1 MGFEWKSFI
10 GTIAPTIATALGGPL
25 AGAAT
30 AAIATSLGL
39 SEDASEAAIS
49 KAMNNLTPEQIV
61 QLKQAD
67 INFQTRMKELNI
79 DLASLAVEDRK
90 SARERETSTGDSHT
104 PRLLAMGAVILFAIS
119 LLGTFALVFVPNL
132 KVPETIMYLLGS
144 VQSAS
149 ALFLKSVYDYYM
161 GDSSS
166 SGIRDRMIYHSRPIE
181 DITDRI
187 VTTNTKSTS
196 KPAAKRGA

>member
-1 MGFEWKSFI
+1 MSFEWKSFI

-30 AAIATSLGL
+30 AAIAASLGL

-119 LLGTFALVFVPNL
+119 LIGTFALVFVPNL

-181 DITDRI
+181 DITDRV

-196 KPAAKRGA
+196 KPVAKCGA